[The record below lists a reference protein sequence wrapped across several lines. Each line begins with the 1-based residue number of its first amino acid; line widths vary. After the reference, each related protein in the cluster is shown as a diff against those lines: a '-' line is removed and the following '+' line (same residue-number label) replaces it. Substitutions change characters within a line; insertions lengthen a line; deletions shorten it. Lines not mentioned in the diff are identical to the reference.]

1 MELLN
6 HRSGKRQRGLS
17 LLYAMLA
24 LAALA
29 IASIGLMRSVSMS
42 STVAGNLSFQ
52 QEATAAADQAT
63 RQVIALLYSKI
74 SANSGGLDDDLPDIG
89 YYRSTDELLDVT
101 GSQLPEKATRKLV
114 KWTASYCSEQIS
126 GSYADCSLQP
136 VTLSGKINGNTAS
149 YIAFRLCDPPASGE
163 TGSSTVRVTP
173 EDSTSPF
180 KLNCVRPLK
189 ASTTSGTN
197 EVRDYSGGAGVS
209 KSTVLPYVRIVVR
222 VAGARNTTSYTETI
236 VHF

>member
-6 HRSGKRQRGLS
+6 QRSGKRQRGLS

-42 STVAGNLSFQ
+42 SMVAGNLSFQ

-63 RQVIALLYSKI
+63 RQVIATLYSKVNGNT
-74 SANSGGLDDDLPDIG
+74 SGLDSDIADIG
-89 YYRSTDELLDVT
+89 YYASTDELVDVT
-101 GSQLPEKATRKLV
+101 GSQLTTNTRKLV
-114 KWTASYCSEQIS
+114 KWTDTYCGGQLS
-126 GSYADCSLQP
+126 GSYASCVLQP
-136 VTLSGKINGNTAS
+136 VTLAGKINGNTAS
-149 YIAFRLCDPPASGE
+149 YVAFRLCDAA
-163 TGSSTVRVTP
+163 GSSL
-173 EDSTSPF
+173 SASI
-180 KLNCVRPLK
+180 NCARPLK

-197 EVRDYSGGAGVS
+197 EVRDYSAGTGVS
-209 KSTVLPYVRIVVR
+209 KNTVLPYVRIVVR
-222 VAGARNTTSYTETI
+222 VSGARNTTSYTETI

>member
-6 HRSGKRQRGLS
+6 QFSGKRQRGLS

-42 STVAGNLSFQ
+42 STVAGNLGFQ

-63 RQVIALLYSKI
+63 RQVIATLYSKV
-74 SANSGGLDDDLPDIG
+74 SGNSSGLDSDISDIG
-89 YYRSTDELLDVT
+89 YYASTDELVDVT
-101 GSQLPEKATRKLV
+101 GSQLTTNTRKLI
-114 KWTASYCSEQIS
+114 KWTSTYCGEQAS
-126 GSYADCSLQP
+126 GTYAECTMLP
-136 VTLSGKINGNTAS
+136 VTLAGKINGNTAS
-149 YIAFRLCDPPASGE
+149 YVAFRLCDAA
-163 TGSSTVRVTP
+163 GSSEGATI
-173 EDSTSPF
+173 
-180 KLNCVRPLK
+180 NCARPLK

-197 EVRDYSGGAGVS
+197 EVRDYSSGTGVS
-209 KSTVLPYVRIVVR
+209 KSTILPYIRIVVR
-222 VAGARNTTSYTETI
+222 VSGARNTTSYTETI

>member
-6 HRSGKRQRGLS
+6 HSSGKRQRGLS

-63 RQVIALLYSKI
+63 RQVIATLYSKI
-74 SANSGGLDDDLPDIG
+74 SSNSAGLDGDLADIG
-89 YYRSTDELLDVT
+89 YYASTDELVDVT
-101 GSQLPEKATRKLV
+101 GSQLTSNTRKLV
-114 KWTASYCSEQIS
+114 KWTDSFCSEQVS
-126 GSYADCSLQP
+126 GSYATCTLQP
-136 VTLSGKINGNTAS
+136 VTLAGKINGNTAS
-149 YIAFRLCDPPASGE
+149 YIALRLCDA
-163 TGSSTVRVTP
+163 TGSSLG
-173 EDSTSPF
+173 STI
-180 KLNCVRPLK
+180 NCARPLK

-197 EVRDYSGGAGVS
+197 EVRDYSAGTGVS

>member
-6 HRSGKRQRGLS
+6 QCSGKRQRGLS

-63 RQVIALLYSKI
+63 RQVIATLYSKV
-74 SANSGGLDDDLPDIG
+74 SGNSSGLDSDLADIG
-89 YYRSTDELLDVT
+89 YYASTDELVDVT
-101 GSQLPEKATRKLV
+101 GSQLTANARKLV
-114 KWTASYCSEQIS
+114 KWTDTYCGEQVS
-126 GSYADCSLQP
+126 GSYASCALQP
-136 VTLSGKINGNTAS
+136 VTLAGKINGNTAS
-149 YIAFRLCDPPASGE
+149 YVAFRLCNAA
-163 TGSSTVRVTP
+163 GSSL
-173 EDSTSPF
+173 STSI
-180 KLNCVRPLK
+180 NCARPLK

-197 EVRDYSGGAGVS
+197 EVRDYSAGTGVS

-222 VAGARNTTSYTETI
+222 VSGARNTTSYTETI

>member
-6 HRSGKRQRGLS
+6 VRSGKHQRGLS

-63 RQVIALLYSKI
+63 RQVIATLYSKV
-74 SANSGGLDDDLPDIG
+74 SGNSSGLDSDLADIG
-89 YYRSTDELLDVT
+89 YYASTDELVDVT
-101 GSQLPEKATRKLV
+101 GSQLTTNTRKLV
-114 KWTASYCSEQIS
+114 KWTSTYCSEQSS
-126 GSYADCSLQP
+126 GTYAECTKQP
-136 VTLSGKINGNTAS
+136 VTLAGKINGNTAS
-149 YIAFRLCDPPASGE
+149 YIAFRLCNTDGPSDSG
-163 TGSSTVRVTP
+163 TI
-173 EDSTSPF
+173 
-180 KLNCVRPLK
+180 NCARPLK

-197 EVRDYSGGAGVS
+197 EVRDYSSGTGVS
-209 KSTVLPYVRIVVR
+209 KSTILPYVRIVVR
-222 VAGARNTTSYTETI
+222 VSGARNTTSYTETI